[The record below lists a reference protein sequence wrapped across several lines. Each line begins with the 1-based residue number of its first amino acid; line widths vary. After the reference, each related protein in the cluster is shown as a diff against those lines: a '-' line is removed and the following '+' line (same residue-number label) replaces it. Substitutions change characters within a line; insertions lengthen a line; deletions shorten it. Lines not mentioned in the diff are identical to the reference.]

1 MGIGKSKVS
10 GEFLRYPP
18 LQRARARL
26 VQSASRCHSR
36 RTCYSPAACKMGCG
50 ASAAFG
56 EEEYQLLIAQGALQ
70 ELVPQPPP
78 LNPDRPFNVS
88 RCGISAGVRVG
99 WLKEFLAKMEGLEPE
114 HSCSSRRYST
124 LEVVQSFIKPRTR
137 QRCCSYVALLESC
150 SPTNV
155 GKASA
160 FVSHAWHAPFAD
172 LVAAL
177 TRVLKDDDFVYV
189 DIFAV
194 RHWDGE
200 DNVSGIEAA
209 RLFPGHKQLT
219 WGPLIADVM
228 VIGAADVMVLVVCVD
243 PPGPDSLLLKEFES
257 APERTFLL
265 AATVVIQE
273 LHTRPEL
280 NGLRATITGPKS
292 NSTGRCSVVTASG
305 ERLKIKPS
313 NLVLASPP
321 PPLSLPPPPPPKPTM
336 AELIDSDEGPPVG
349 LKRMCAFYRTWCLA
363 ELAKAAEAGTPVV
376 TLIGKASTWSGELLT
391 SGHRHEWEALSNMTR
406 WDKASTRKISLSFE
420 PSPFTMA
427 SLTHLIDMET
437 AMVSIEE
444 DHKR

>member
-1 MGIGKSKVS
+1 MRHCS
-10 GEFLRYPP
+10 
-18 LQRARARL
+18 ARARL

-444 DHKR
+444 DRKR

>member
-1 MGIGKSKVS
+1 
-10 GEFLRYPP
+10 
-18 LQRARARL
+18 
-26 VQSASRCHSR
+26 
-36 RTCYSPAACKMGCG
+36 MGCG

-70 ELVPQPPP
+70 ELVPQPP

-189 DIFAV
+189 DVFAV

-209 RLFPGHKQLT
+209 RLFPGHKQLA

-280 NGLRATITGPKS
+280 NGLRATITGLKS

-321 PPLSLPPPPPPKPTM
+321 PPLPLPPPPPPKPTM

-427 SLTHLIDMET
+427 GLTHLIDMET
-437 AMVSIEE
+437 AMVSVEE